1 MKLSRG
7 CVVVFLVLQMLTCV
21 CSASNREQY
30 LNNNNIPTNSFR
42 FSDITS
48 SLGEQEA
55 DQVSTNTEQEQKFF
69 DSVWKNNI
77 TLATNLLQQGVNPN
91 SKDPSGWSPL
101 ALSCYYGFYDMVQL
115 LCRHN
120 ADKQEL
126 ATIVLA
132 NYDNLLLHTARQGY
146 LDIVQWLLQENLCN
160 SNDINLQTGETPLL
174 VAINSR
180 HNAIVEMLLRLPGID
195 VNKAAFNGTTPL
207 VLAVMLHQIEIVK
220 MLLQNKKI
228 LINKASNTFS
238 PLYIATERGFADI
251 VQLLLE
257 YKNSDSKRMVDVNKP
272 ANDGTTPL
280 YVAVAQGF
288 TKIVQLL
295 LEYQDSD
302 NKRMVDINRIRPDGA
317 SPLYIACK
325 ENRYQIVAL
334 LLQQPGILVNA
345 SLQGGSTPLIIAS
358 LKGFVPI
365 VRLLLAH
372 PDIDI
377 NHAVSNGITALY
389 SACVNNHI
397 AVIEALLSVK
407 DAQGNYKVDVN
418 KSFLGE
424 TPLYSAIDDNR
435 VEIVKLLLR
444 VPGIDLNKKPK
455 MSYSPLCLAIYK
467 GYVEISKLLFFHGAS
482 DCQILDIASEGL
494 NFTLVDFFAPYYK
507 KDSKLKFA
515 HTALKPYVAIE
526 PYIQNKQSITT
537 KFLDAYE
544 LFRMEHNPND
554 LHNLI
559 FPINKKDGVYQF
571 ALYPGNSQLAYNLI
585 VEELLKLFQKD
596 RIKWLLFSLVDT
608 KADKQFAMQLLATLD
623 LDKQVQDEKAVRVL
637 QKAGKGYMQRKNI
650 S

>member
-207 VLAVMLHQIEIVK
+207 VLAVMLHQI
-220 MLLQNKKI
+220 
-228 LINKASNTFS
+228 
-238 PLYIATERGFADI
+238 
-251 VQLLLE
+251 
-257 YKNSDSKRMVDVNKP
+257 
-272 ANDGTTPL
+272 
-280 YVAVAQGF
+280 
-288 TKIVQLL
+288 
-295 LEYQDSD
+295 
-302 NKRMVDINRIRPDGA
+302 
-317 SPLYIACK
+317 
-325 ENRYQIVAL
+325 
-334 LLQQPGILVNA
+334 
-345 SLQGGSTPLIIAS
+345 
-358 LKGFVPI
+358 
-365 VRLLLAH
+365 
-372 PDIDI
+372 
-377 NHAVSNGITALY
+377 
-389 SACVNNHI
+389 
-397 AVIEALLSVK
+397 
-407 DAQGNYKVDVN
+407 
-418 KSFLGE
+418 
-424 TPLYSAIDDNR
+424 
-435 VEIVKLLLR
+435 
-444 VPGIDLNKKPK
+444 
-455 MSYSPLCLAIYK
+455 
-467 GYVEISKLLFFHGAS
+467 
-482 DCQILDIASEGL
+482 
-494 NFTLVDFFAPYYK
+494 
-507 KDSKLKFA
+507 
-515 HTALKPYVAIE
+515 
-526 PYIQNKQSITT
+526 
-537 KFLDAYE
+537 
-544 LFRMEHNPND
+544 
-554 LHNLI
+554 
-559 FPINKKDGVYQF
+559 
-571 ALYPGNSQLAYNLI
+571 
-585 VEELLKLFQKD
+585 
-596 RIKWLLFSLVDT
+596 
-608 KADKQFAMQLLATLD
+608 
-623 LDKQVQDEKAVRVL
+623 
-637 QKAGKGYMQRKNI
+637 
-650 S
+650 